1 MKNNTSRQDEIAPTL
16 ASQTTRAEAEA
27 RMTEDALTELRRS
40 GFSRRHFL
48 KGSGALVVAFSVAEL
63 AGKLGIAPERMLAQG
78 GNTPQTLDSW
88 IAIGNDG
95 VVTAYTGRADMGQGM
110 STVQTQLIAEELSVP
125 VNRVRLVQCD
135 TGMTPD
141 QGTSSGSQAHPVNF
155 NHENLAQAGATAR
168 EALLAMASTKLGAPV
183 DQLTAANG
191 VISVK
196 SDASKKATYGE
207 LIGGKRFNLNL
218 QPNAKRKPQKDWTVL
233 GTSVPRV
240 DMPDLVTARFEF
252 AHNVRV
258 PGMVH
263 GRVVRPPA
271 IGATLVSV
279 DESSVSGMPG
289 NVKVVTKKN
298 WVGVVADKPW
308 QAIQAAEKLKVTW
321 TPGTGLPSQ
330 RDFYSYM
337 RNHPGKRDTYQVNSK
352 DVDTKL
358 TGATTLIKATYLH
371 PYQMHGSIG
380 SSCAVADVKG
390 NNATIWSATQAV
402 YPLRNTSAMVL
413 GLEPQNVRVIYA
425 RGSGC
430 YGLNGADGVSYD
442 AALLSQA
449 VGKPVRVQ
457 LSRKD
462 EMAWGENY
470 GLPFVVD
477 QEAGLDASGNIVA
490 WHYETWSATLG
501 NRPGNNAP
509 GNVASGLLAG
519 FAPAAVAPRANA
531 PDPTNWDNGNNGV
544 PAYVAGRVGAK
555 ANGTG
560 TVASERV
567 LTHTVPSP
575 FLTGPLRSP
584 ARLQNAFAQE
594 SFFDEIAAQVKADPV
609 QYRLRHL
616 SDSRLKDVITAAAK
630 QANWETRPSPKPAIA
645 RTGVATGRGVACV
658 LYEGDN
664 GYTAVVAEVD
674 VNQDTGVVQA
684 RRLVVA
690 QDVGPISSPN
700 GVRNQ
705 LEGGALQGLSRALV
719 EEVTWDDQKITSI
732 DWNTYKTLYVGSQ
745 TPVIES
751 VLIDRPETEAMGA
764 GETAITIVAAAVGNA
779 IFDAT
784 GVRIRELPFT
794 PERVKAALGAAPA
807 NRTQTAQVR

>member
-1 MKNNTSRQDEIAPTL
+1 MKNNTLRPDVEP
-16 ASQTTRAEAEA
+16 E
-27 RMTEDALTELRRS
+27 MTEDALAELRRS

-48 KGSGALVVAFSVAEL
+48 KGSGALVVAFSVAEF

-95 VVTAYTGRADMGQGM
+95 AVTAYTGRADMGQGM

-135 TGMTPD
+135 TAMTPD

-168 EALLAMASTKLGAPV
+168 EALMAMASTKLGAPI
-183 DQLTAANG
+183 DQLTVANG

-207 LIGGKRFNLNL
+207 LIGGKRFNMNL
-218 QPNAKRKPQKDWTVL
+218 QANAKRKPQKDWTVL

-240 DMPDLVTARFEF
+240 DMAELVTGRFEF
-252 AHNVRV
+252 THNVRV

-279 DESSVSGMPG
+279 DESSVSGLPG
-289 NVKVVTKKN
+289 NVKVVMKKN

-337 RNHPGKRDTYQVNSK
+337 RNHPGKRDTYSVNSK

-358 TGATTLIKATYLH
+358 AGATTRIKATYLH

-390 NNATIWSATQAV
+390 DNATIWSATQAV
-402 YPLRNTSAMVL
+402 YPLRSTSAMVL
-413 GLEPQNVRVIYA
+413 GLQPQNVRVVYV

-430 YGLNGADGVSYD
+430 YGLNGSDAVSYD

-457 LSRKD
+457 LTRKD

-470 GLPFVVD
+470 GLPFAVD
-477 QEAGLDASGNIVA
+477 QEVGLDPNGNIVA

-531 PDPTNWDNGNNGV
+531 PDPTNWDNGNNAV

-555 ANGTG
+555 GNGTG

-594 SFFDEIAAQVKADPV
+594 SFVDEIAALAKADPV

-616 SDSRLKDVITAAAK
+616 SDSRLKDVVTAAAK
-630 QANWETRPSPKPAIA
+630 GADWDARPSPKAVA
-645 RTGVATGRGVACV
+645 SRTGVASGRGIACV

-664 GYTAVVAEVD
+664 GYVALVAEVD
-674 VNQDTGVVQA
+674 VNQDTGVVRA
-684 RRLVVA
+684 KRIVVA

-700 GVRNQ
+700 GLRNQ
-705 LEGGALQGLSRALV
+705 LEGGALQGLSRALG
-719 EEVTWDDQKITSI
+719 EEVTWDDQKITSV
-732 DWNTYKTLYVGSQ
+732 DWNTYKTLYVGSAVP
-745 TPVIES
+745 TIES
-751 VLIDRPETEAMGA
+751 ILIDRPETEAMGA

-784 GVRIRELPFT
+784 GVRIREIPFT
-794 PERVKAALGAAPA
+794 PERVKAALGATPA